1 MKLEKFT
8 QLSLEE
14 FAAQEGCSLQTKT
27 SINIEL
33 IENSIT
39 RTYYTFRRQ
48 ISPPGGSTYISVNTG
63 ISNDFSKEQIEIIR
77 DAVEIYVQR
86 NLNPA
91 ATCTGKY
98 GKTYPRNLAFPFPGG
113 LPDPQYPSVTEAGV
127 IYVAVFSSTGAIL
140 KSDKFSPAPYRTLLI
155 NRFDEDA
162 VTDPSTGRTTYTLGK
177 AGVNIYDI
185 NNQILEVSLNG
196 KLIGAGSSYPGS
208 TDRDTWAGTI
218 AHEILHNLGW
228 EHGSNNA
235 DSYIGEYGR
244 CVARNSADKP
254 LDLAPLPYD
263 EICGT
268 VSG

>member
-1 MKLEKFT
+1 MKSEKFT

-14 FAAQEGCSLQTKT
+14 FAAQEDCSLQTET
-27 SINIEL
+27 SISTEL
-33 IENSIT
+33 IESSIT

-48 ISPPGGSTYISVNTG
+48 ISPGGSTYISVNTG

-91 ATCTGKY
+91 TRCAGKY
-98 GKTYPRNLAFPFPGG
+98 GTTYPRNSAFPFPGG
-113 LPDPQYPSVTEAGV
+113 LPDPQNPAVTEVGV
-127 IYVAVFSSTGAIL
+127 MYVAVFKSTGAYL
-140 KSDKFSPAPYRTLLI
+140 DSGTFFPAQYRTLLI

-177 AGVNIYDI
+177 AGVNIYNI
-185 NNQILEVSLNG
+185 NNEILEVSLNG
-196 KLIGAGSSYPGS
+196 KLIGASSSYPGS
-208 TDRDTWAGTI
+208 TNRDIWAGTI

-228 EHGSNNA
+228 EHGANNA

-244 CVARNSADKP
+244 CVERNSADKP
-254 LDLAPLPYD
+254 LALAPLPYD

-268 VSG
+268 VSQ